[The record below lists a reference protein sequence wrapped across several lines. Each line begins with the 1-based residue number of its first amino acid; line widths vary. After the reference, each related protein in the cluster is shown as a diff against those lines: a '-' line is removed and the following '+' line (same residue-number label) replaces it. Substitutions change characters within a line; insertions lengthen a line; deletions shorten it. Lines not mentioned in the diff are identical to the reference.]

1 MQKID
6 FQKFLSAV
14 QGSFTRTF
22 NPSQTNGL
30 QNLITYLEQ
39 DTNMTYLR
47 WCAYA
52 LATCYWETGRTFQ
65 PVQENGH
72 GAGHKYGIPDPVT
85 HQIYFG
91 RGDVQLTW
99 LDNYKEFSKLLSV
112 DLINH
117 PDLADDPKIAYEIMS
132 LGMRKGLFTGVGLSH
147 YFNDTANDAVNA
159 RKIINGLDQAN
170 TIAGFYTNILR
181 ALQGSLV

>member
-1 MQKID
+1 MQPID
-6 FQKFLSAV
+6 FQKFISAV
-14 QGSFTRTF
+14 QGSFLKTF
-22 NPSQTNGL
+22 NASQTTGL

-39 DTNMTYLR
+39 DANMTDLR

-72 GAGHKYGIPDPVT
+72 GAGHTYGNPDPIT
-85 HQIYFG
+85 GETYYG
-91 RGDVQLTW
+91 RGYVQMTW
-99 LDNYKEFSKLLSV
+99 KANYKEFSSV
-112 DLINH
+112 VGQDLVAH
-117 PDLADDPKIAYEIMS
+117 PELALEPNIAYRIMS
-132 LGMRKGLFTGVGLSH
+132 FGMRKGMFTGVGFSH
-147 YFNDTANDAVNA
+147 YFNNTTNDAVNA